1 MKRATDHFYM
11 NPMGVAKHTGWRE
24 ACIEMPES
32 WYDLLKPEFKGEIQM
47 PTPQSSGTA
56 YNLLASLVLAWGE
69 DEAFAYMKELN
80 KNIQSYTQSGTAP
93 SQAVAIGQAGVAI
106 QFTPAFLKLID
117 EGYPLKLISRRKAWA
132 TRPRP
137 CRLSMGRRTLK
148 QLRPSWIGSSLSKAR
163 TS

>member
-1 MKRATDHFYM
+1 
-11 NPMGVAKHTGWRE
+11 
-24 ACIEMPES
+24 MPES

-56 YNLLASLVLAWGE
+56 YNLLASLVCGWGE

-93 SQAVAIGQAGVAI
+93 FQAVAIGQAGVAI

-117 EGYPLKLISRRKAWA
+117 EGYPLKLIF
-132 TRPRP
+132 PE
-137 CRLSMGRRTLK
+137 GRRG
-148 QLRPSWIGSSLSKAR
+148 LRGPGRVDYQWGAELGSS
-163 TS
+163 